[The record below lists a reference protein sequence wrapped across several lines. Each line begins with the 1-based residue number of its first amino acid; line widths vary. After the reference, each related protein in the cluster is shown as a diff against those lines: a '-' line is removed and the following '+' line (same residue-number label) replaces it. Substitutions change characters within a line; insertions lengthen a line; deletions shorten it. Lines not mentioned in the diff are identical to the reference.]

1 VTDSRERERALAV
14 VCRELESLFDL
25 DQPLDAD
32 TAFNELGLDSLEVVE
47 ALLSLQERLVDELGD
62 AADISLPTSGVT
74 LVRVGDLADI
84 VLDLGWLR
92 SPELAA
98 VLERSS

>member
-1 VTDSRERERALAV
+1 
-14 VCRELESLFDL
+14 
-25 DQPLDAD
+25 
-32 TAFNELGLDSLEVVE
+32 
-47 ALLSLQERLVDELGD
+47 LSLQERLVDELGD